1 MNSIILNDHKLLV
14 MHTHHNIIVF
24 VIIHNPRT
32 WRILFD
38 IIEPSNQIK
47 LTNVSIVRIKRQKKR
62 FELACYKNKVF
73 EYRSGTEKDLDEGAV
88 APTAGL
94 QKAFPGKTNNEIIL
108 EILMKGELQ
117 VGEKEREA
125 QLEKL
130 NNEVVAI
137 VAGRCVDP
145 RTKRVYT
152 ASIIEKALG
161 ELREKGEKLR
171 QQQQKNGPASEGS
184 LTNNIPIWH
193 GVTSS
198 RPAKALAIKALVY
211 HQPTPITRA
220 RMKIRVLLPSN
231 APGVNSAAVKKCK
244 AAVQEMFEKVEEIG
258 GTAGEW
264 ECIGFVEPGKYKV
277 MGDFVGTEMKGK
289 GVVEVLDMAAGEE
302 SNACVG
308 GVVGCP

>member
-1 MNSIILNDHKLLV
+1 MV
-14 MHTHHNIIVF
+14 NI
-24 VIIHNPRT
+24 NQ
-32 WRILFD
+32 
-38 IIEPSNQIK
+38 PSNQIK

-62 FELACYKNKVF
+62 FELACYKNKVL
-73 EYRSGTEKDLDEGAV
+73 EYRSGTEKDLDEVLQIPQIFLNVSKGAV
-88 APTAGL
+88 APTADL
-94 QKAFPGKTNNEIIL
+94 QKAFPGKTNDEIIL

-125 QLEKL
+125 QLEML

-152 ASIIEKALG
+152 TSMIEKALG

-171 QQQQKNGPASEGS
+171 QQQHKDGPASEGS
-184 LTNNIPIWH
+184 LTNTIPIWH

-198 RPAKALAIKALVY
+198 RPAKALALDAIKALVY
-211 HQPTPITRA
+211 HQPIPITRA
-220 RMKIRVLLPSN
+220 RMKIRVVLPSN
-231 APGVNSAAVKKCK
+231 TPGVNSATMKKCK
-244 AAVQEMFEKVEEIG
+244 AAVQEMFEKVEEVG

-289 GVVEVLDMAAGEE
+289 GVVEVIDMADVHESEE
-302 SNACVG
+302 TG
-308 GVVGCP
+308 